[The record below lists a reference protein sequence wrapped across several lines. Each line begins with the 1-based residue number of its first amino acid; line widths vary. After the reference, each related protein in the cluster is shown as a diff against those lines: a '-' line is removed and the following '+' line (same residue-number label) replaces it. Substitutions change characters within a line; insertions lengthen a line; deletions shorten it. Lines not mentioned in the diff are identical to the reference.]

1 MLTNGRGSGANSVQR
16 RGAGKTQSIT
26 DLKGGT
32 VARKKEDISGFD
44 IDENRLYSKIT
55 AVAVSSNYNFPV
67 KQPMIVP

>member
-1 MLTNGRGSGANSVQR
+1 MLTNGRSSGANSVQR

-44 IDENRLYSKIT
+44 INNSVFKDH
-55 AVAVSSNYNFPV
+55 
-67 KQPMIVP
+67 